1 MAKGILGRKLGM
13 TQVFDEKGFSIP
25 VTVVD
30 VSENTI
36 IQHKTLEKDGYQ
48 AVQLGFGTKKN
59 TKTSKPLKGHFDK
72 AQTHPKVFLKEISFA
87 SNIQNEMSMLG
98 VGSLKNLLFQPGDL
112 VDVTSISKGKGFQ
125 GSIKR
130 HNQSKG
136 PETHGSRYHRRPG
149 SMGPIKGNIKGKNL
163 PGQMGFQQVTL
174 QNLKIVSIK
183 NDEKKLFLIKGSI
196 PGPKKRLVL
205 IKSAVKTIMGEKNH
219 ASVKFV

>member
-13 TQVFDEKGFSIP
+13 TQVFDEKGFAIP

-30 VSENTI
+30 VSENVV

-59 TKTSKPLKGHFDK
+59 SKTNKPLKGHFEK
-72 AQTHPKVFLKEISFA
+72 AQTNPKVFVKEITFA
-87 SNIQNEMSMLG
+87 ANIKKEMRLLEL
-98 VGSLKNLLFQPGDL
+98 GSLKNPLFQPGDI

-136 PETHGSRYHRRPG
+136 PETHGARYHRRPG

-163 PGQMGFQQVTL
+163 PGQMGFQKVTV

-183 NDEKKLFLIKGSI
+183 NEKRTLFLIKGSI
-196 PGPKKRLVL
+196 PGPKRRLVL
-205 IKSAVKTIMGEKNH
+205 IKTAVKTIMGDQNYV
-219 ASVKFV
+219 SV